1 MLASVNR
8 GLLVVAVGAGA
19 GAVLLVLGLS
29 RRILGPVETL
39 TKAATK
45 MAAGSLDQRVD
56 IASDDEIGEL
66 GQAFNQ
72 MAAGLSRQ
80 EELRRNMV
88 TDVAHELRTP
98 LTNIRGYLQAIS
110 DGVLEPEPEVV
121 ELLCDEAELL
131 GDLVDDLQ
139 ELSLAEAGQVVL
151 DRQLADLGSLTT
163 QASSAFASRAEAKG
177 VSLTTHVPPCP
188 VLAHV
193 DPRRI
198 GQVMRNVLEN
208 ALIHTP
214 PGGRIA
220 ATAQS
225 VRRDGLDEPADA
237 LEISVTDTGGGIAPD
252 DLPHVFDRFYR
263 ADRSRSRATGGAG
276 LGLAIANQIVEAHGG
291 HIGVESKVGSG
302 TTFSITL
309 PLVSTNED

>member
-8 GLLVVAVGAGA
+8 GLLIVAVGAGA

-45 MAAGSLDQRVD
+45 MAAGNLDQRVD

-98 LTNIRGYLQAIS
+98 LTNIRGYLQAIA
-110 DGVLEPEPEVV
+110 DGVLEPKPEVV
-121 ELLCDEAELL
+121 ELLRDEAELL

-139 ELSLAEAGQVVL
+139 DLSLADAGQL
-151 DRQLADLGSLTT
+151 MLERQVTDLGALTT
-163 QASSAFASRAEAKG
+163 QAALAFGSRAEAKG
-177 VSLTTHVPPCP
+177 VPLTAHLPSSP
-188 VLAHV
+188 VLADV

-198 GQVMRNVLEN
+198 GQVMRNMLEN
-208 ALIHTP
+208 ALTHTP

-220 ATAQS
+220 VTAWPG
-225 VRRDGLDEPADA
+225 RRDGVDEPAVA
-237 LEISVTDTGGGIAPD
+237 LEINITDTGGGITPD

-276 LGLAIANQIVEAHGG
+276 LGLAIAKQIVEAHGG
-291 HIGVESKVGSG
+291 RIGVKSKVGCG

-309 PLVSTNED
+309 PLVGTDRD